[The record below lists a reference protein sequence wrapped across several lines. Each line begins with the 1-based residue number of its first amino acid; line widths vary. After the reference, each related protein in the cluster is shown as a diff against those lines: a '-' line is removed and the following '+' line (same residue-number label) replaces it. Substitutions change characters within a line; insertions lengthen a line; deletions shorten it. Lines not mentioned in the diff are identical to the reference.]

1 MSTKESVEV
10 MVERVIAALD
20 QVRQARVEVGVLCN
34 KLEPGTGLV
43 DAYTAHAE
51 IRGAE
56 RSLKTLLDSL
66 RYS

>member
-1 MSTKESVEV
+1 MSQKESVEV
-10 MVERVIAALD
+10 MVGRVMAALD
-20 QVRQARVEVGVLCN
+20 QVRQAKAEVGVLCN

-56 RSLKTLLDSL
+56 RSLKALLDLL

>member
-1 MSTKESVEV
+1 MSGQESVEV

-20 QVRQARVEVGVLCN
+20 QVRQAKAEVDVLCT
-34 KLEPGTGLV
+34 KLQPGTGLV

-56 RSLKTLLDSL
+56 RSLKALLDLL